1 MSGTDYTNKGE
12 FTFSFWA
19 SLYADDAATPL
30 ASREALLAATNAMY
44 DHLRLFGL
52 LMHVGANGKRSKTE
66 AMFCPART
74 DTYSAGDTS
83 DLLLDCGGTVSF
95 TESFV
100 YLGSLLHYDLSDH
113 HDVEA
118 RLKKAPQAFGT
129 LRTQILSSRN
139 IPERLKG
146 KVYAGGVLAVLLC
159 GFELWYLTA

>member
-1 MSGTDYTNKGE
+1 MC
-12 FTFSFWA
+12 
-19 SLYADDAATPL
+19 
-30 ASREALLAATNAMY
+30 

-66 AMFCPART
+66 AMFCPAKT

-118 RLKKAPQAFGT
+118 RLKKASQAFCA
-129 LRTQILSSRN
+129 LRSNIFSSRD

-146 KVYAGGVLAVLLC
+146 QGVRWRRPGGFAVRLRVVVPHGRVGATAG
-159 GFELWYLTA
+159 